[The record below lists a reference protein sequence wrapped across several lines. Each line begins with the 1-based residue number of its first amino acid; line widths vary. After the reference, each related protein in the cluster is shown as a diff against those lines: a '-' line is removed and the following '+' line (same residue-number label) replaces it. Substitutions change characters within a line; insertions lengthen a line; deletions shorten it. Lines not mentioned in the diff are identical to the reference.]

1 MNQEDM
7 QIIGTLA
14 LEKDTKR
21 KGVFINTKSAIQYVV
36 KSMMSDYKSDKLFTG
51 YMNSFENDQK
61 FDDEYRSDEERVE
74 KFWDHIYDKL
84 FIYNFKANDGEF
96 ERMTKVHLVNKP
108 VKFNEDEY
116 FKGVP
121 VFSAATDE
129 IVREWELESQ
139 WSLYRNYNTLDE
151 FCDCIKAKQPLGSIY
166 GYDATENQPSFVIW
180 KNQNQKLYVIGKIAN
195 CRYNSQRGL
204 ILEKEGQELL
214 KIDISDQAEKI
225 VYDVDANPTLAFVP
239 ETIYKQIEDQILKA
253 EVERTKKLEAKKK
266 EPVTKQNQEKAESFT
281 ETVNDA
287 QEELKEVNTKEYSDE
302 LLIQIVDFLV
312 NAQKEENKGKLFI
325 VCFDEMN
332 LARVEHYFSQFL
344 SLLERPENQRELQL
358 YDSQYAGQLYNSA
371 TYPSKIIIGDN
382 IRFIGTVNI
391 DESTYH
397 FSDKVLDRANVIELD
412 VLDYSKEWTKKQY
425 ASLITPTWSKDEY
438 DALINKDVDIKADK
452 VQELLWEIHQLLQ
465 SASAKYG
472 VGPRIVKAIK
482 MYINNLPKTEI
493 NGFNKGVALD
503 YQIAQRI
510 LTKVRGP
517 EIQIGRLLNGK
528 SNTGFNQIFDKY
540 SELSDFKKCRKVI
553 SEKQK
558 ELGAYGYCI

>member
-74 KFWDHIYDKL
+74 KFWDHIYDEL

-151 FCDCIKAKQPLGSIY
+151 FCDCIKAKQPLGSTY
-166 GYDATENQPSFVIW
+166 GYDATESQPSFVIW

-204 ILEKEGQELL
+204 ILEKEGQELSLVEIHL
-214 KIDISDQAEKI
+214 KTGRHHQIRVQFAGHG
-225 VYDVDANPTLAFVP
+225 YPLWADARYGTAVPRQNVALSSCGLAFEHPVTGKWMEFSMEP
-239 ETIYKQIEDQILKA
+239 EGMIFRKF
-253 EVERTKKLEAKKK
+253 TKKFF
-266 EPVTKQNQEKAESFT
+266 V
-281 ETVNDA
+281 
-287 QEELKEVNTKEYSDE
+287 
-302 LLIQIVDFLV
+302 
-312 NAQKEENKGKLFI
+312 
-325 VCFDEMN
+325 
-332 LARVEHYFSQFL
+332 
-344 SLLERPENQRELQL
+344 
-358 YDSQYAGQLYNSA
+358 
-371 TYPSKIIIGDN
+371 
-382 IRFIGTVNI
+382 
-391 DESTYH
+391 
-397 FSDKVLDRANVIELD
+397 
-412 VLDYSKEWTKKQY
+412 
-425 ASLITPTWSKDEY
+425 
-438 DALINKDVDIKADK
+438 
-452 VQELLWEIHQLLQ
+452 
-465 SASAKYG
+465 
-472 VGPRIVKAIK
+472 
-482 MYINNLPKTEI
+482 
-493 NGFNKGVALD
+493 
-503 YQIAQRI
+503 
-510 LTKVRGP
+510 
-517 EIQIGRLLNGK
+517 
-528 SNTGFNQIFDKY
+528 
-540 SELSDFKKCRKVI
+540 
-553 SEKQK
+553 
-558 ELGAYGYCI
+558 